1 VGSIPITRSKP
12 LADDAAYTIRTRIR
26 VKFFSRLIACLA
38 IVSFCCGHAAHAVS
52 PEPFAKLPEFTGARV
67 SPKGDRVA
75 VTMRSPGGRVIL
87 NVLQLPEL
95 KSIGTFGMHNEQD
108 IEDVYWSS
116 NDRLL
121 FGLSYREGKDEAAVV
136 TGYLM
141 AVNVDGTQVR
151 TLLGPDKSN
160 VLIIDRNFRDWDI
173 VDLLDND
180 DQNVVVAVYEH
191 ASWPL
196 MELYR
201 INTLTGQKQHLLQS
215 RYRFPDFMTDH
226 AGKLRF
232 QGGTERDGTYVLMYR
247 DSEAAAWKEVS
258 RYSISDEQS
267 GGLSPLAFTHD
278 DKGIYFEDSRGEGPS
293 RLAIVDVEKGG
304 EPQALFGDLVYDLG
318 SLLPSRT
325 RGVPIGVVYEG
336 ERTQWRYFDPPHPD
350 VKLFEAIRQAFGN
363 RNVWVEDFSRDRSKA
378 VVFAGSDVDAGAY
391 YVFDLDR
398 RAVLTRFP
406 TRSWIDAAQ
415 MSPVQPITLK
425 ARDGLELH
433 GYLTLPKGRA
443 PGARKKMVVL
453 VHGGPIARDTWDF
466 DAEVQWLAANG
477 YAVLQVNFRGSSGY
491 GNKFIDWVYGEWGA
505 KMQDDVTDATRWAI
519 EQGHADPAAVCIYGG
534 SYGAYSAMMGLVR
547 EPDLYRC
554 GVGYVGIYD
563 LEFWQ
568 RDSLAASTDEGR
580 VYQRAVVGKD
590 AEQLRKISPAW
601 RAAEIRS
608 PVLLVHSGSDS
619 RAPVTQ
625 FERMKDALTKAG
637 KPVQTLFKRNEDHG
651 FISEANRAEF
661 LVKLVEFMDASLA
674 PSH

>member
-1 VGSIPITRSKP
+1 
-12 LADDAAYTIRTRIR
+12 
-26 VKFFSRLIACLA
+26 VKFSARLAACIAAGYLC
-38 IVSFCCGHAAHAVS
+38 VGHAANAPA
-52 PEPFAKLPEFTGARV
+52 PELFAKLPEFTGATI
-67 SPKGDRVA
+67 SPKGDRIA
-75 VTMRSPGGRVIL
+75 VTMRSQGGRVIL

-95 KSIGTFGMHNEQD
+95 KSIGTFGMHGDRD

-116 NDRLL
+116 NDRLV

-136 TGYLM
+136 TGHLM
-141 AVNVDGTQVR
+141 AVNVDGKQVR
-151 TLLGPDKSN
+151 TLLGPDRDN
-160 VLIIDRNFRDWDI
+160 MLVIDRNYRDWDI
-173 VDLLDND
+173 VDLLDD
-180 DQNVVVAVYEH
+180 DDDNVIVAVYEH

-201 INTLTGQKQHLLQS
+201 INTLSGVKQHLLQS

-247 DSEAAAWKEVS
+247 DSEAAGWREIS
-258 RYSISDEQS
+258 RYSSSSESS
-267 GGLSPLAFTHD
+267 GGLAPIAFTSDNKH
-278 DKGIYFEDSRGEGPS
+278 IYFEDSRGEGPS
-293 RLAIVDVEKGG
+293 SLAIIDMEKGG

-318 SLLPSRT
+318 GLLPSRT
-325 RGVPIGVVYEG
+325 RGAPIGVVYEG
-336 ERTQWRYFDPPHPD
+336 ERTQWRYFDPPHSD
-350 VKLFEAIRQAFGN
+350 VPLFEAIRQAFGN
-363 RNVWVEDFSRDRSKA
+363 RNVSVVDFSRDRSKA

-415 MSPVQPITLK
+415 MSPVQPITVK

-433 GYLTLPKGRA
+433 GYLTLPRSRA
-443 PGARKKMVVL
+443 AGARKKMVVL
-453 VHGGPIARDTWDF
+453 VHGGPIGRDTWDF
-466 DAEVQWLAANG
+466 DPEVQWLAASG

-491 GNKFIDWVYGEWGA
+491 GNKFTNWVYGEWGA

-519 EQGHADPAAVCIYGG
+519 EQGHAEPSAICIYGG

-547 EPDLYRC
+547 EPGLYRC

-563 LEFWQ
+563 LELWQ
-568 RDSLAASTDEGR
+568 RDSLAASTAEGR

-590 AEQLRKISPAW
+590 SDQLHKISPAW
-601 RAAEIRS
+601 RAAEINA
-608 PVLLVHSGSDS
+608 PVLLVHAGSDS
-619 RAPVTQ
+619 RAPTAQ
-625 FERMKDALTKAG
+625 FERMKDALGKAG

-661 LVKLVEFMDASLA
+661 LHRLVEFMDESIEPKAE
-674 PSH
+674 